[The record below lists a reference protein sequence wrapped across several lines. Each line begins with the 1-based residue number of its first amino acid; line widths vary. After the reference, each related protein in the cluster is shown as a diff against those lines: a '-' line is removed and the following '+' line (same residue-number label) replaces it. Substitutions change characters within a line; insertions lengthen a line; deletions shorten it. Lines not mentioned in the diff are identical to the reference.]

1 METMVESL
9 PNEVIFCIFSFLG
22 QSDLMACFNVCK
34 NWTAVVLE
42 LDSWKE
48 EKLTLQSCHD
58 LKFLQMIFQKLPEDL
73 ALLELTRSQL
83 FMSSNKFTL
92 LEFNFPKL
100 HILDLSFTD
109 ITCQNLLHAISK
121 LDLSKLLL
129 RGCSNVADPF
139 FLFIKQASP
148 SRRPHLEHLQMIDVG
163 DTSCTIESLK
173 ILIDVQLLPDLLVID
188 IAGLYFRFIDLKQ
201 ICAAHPELRSHL
213 GDGLFLKCICIEI
226 FDNFY

>member
-1 METMVESL
+1 MPFSTAVILNSRFVGHIPIANSSLLRSYKIRMETTVESL
-9 PNEVIFCIFSFLG
+9 PNEVIFRIFSFLG

-34 NWTAVVLE
+34 NRNAVVLE

-48 EKLTLQSCHD
+48 EKLTLQNCHD

-83 FMSSNKFTL
+83 FMSSNKFTS

-100 HILDLSFTD
+100 RILDLSFTD

-139 FLFIKQASP
+139 FSLLKKHP
-148 SRRPHLEHLQMIDVG
+148 LLEDHIW
-163 DTSCTIESLK
+163 S
-173 ILIDVQLLPDLLVID
+173 
-188 IAGLYFRFIDLKQ
+188 
-201 ICAAHPELRSHL
+201 
-213 GDGLFLKCICIEI
+213 I
-226 FDNFY
+226 FK